1 VPVGGRSAAPQ
12 SSSGAAGTLALQ
24 VEPEVD
30 LQEDRRL
37 VSVLFADLSGSTT
50 IGEHLDPEDLR
61 RILGAFFAALVRPI
75 RRYEGTVDKYA
86 GDAVMAVFGAPVA
99 HEDDAERAVRA
110 ALGMQNAMSL
120 LNDWLEREH
129 GPRLALRIGIHTGEV
144 VSALLTGDVQS
155 VYTIVGDTVN
165 TAQRL
170 ESVGTP
176 GEVVVGPRT
185 YRLAA
190 RAFEFEPLGPMTLK
204 GKAERVE
211 AYRVVRPRDEPV
223 APGSTPLVGRSPEL
237 AELRGI
243 LAGALLGQG
252 TAVTVRG
259 EAGVGKSRLMAE
271 FVKSLGTGVDRWTAR
286 GASYDR
292 QTPYAVLASLLR
304 SAFGIRQADEEPVAL
319 ASMEGRLREL
329 GVDLD
334 TATLRLLLDVL
345 GYTSAGFDPQA
356 RRRVLVEVVRNLV
369 RQQAALGPLLIV
381 AEDLHWMDS
390 ASPAVL
396 AELVQDMPS
405 LPCLFVATGRPEWEP
420 LWPSRRVELS
430 ALDDNQ
436 ARQMIARCLGDEV
449 EPALLETMLLKSGG
463 NPFFVEQIA
472 YTLQESGAI
481 AQEEGV
487 WTGRRSLDLVVPDS
501 IQEALGARIDGL
513 GAGPRRLIQAA
524 AVVGRTFW
532 YRVVERIVPS
542 PTLASDLAQLIGQG
556 FVERRGL
563 ESDGTFAFRH
573 ALIQEVAYLKQLLS
587 QRRRLH
593 GGVAHAIADLFAE
606 RADEFIDIL
615 AYHYARSDDVVNAT
629 AALLRGGERAQRLY
643 AINEALAYFRAALER
658 SQHDPAGMASAH
670 EGIGDAQR
678 FGGTYSGALASYRQA
693 LAAIDPRDRSGQSRI
708 LRKVAIVHQIQGD
721 SPQALQILTEAS
733 EVLPVGADGDEALV
747 LLEVGQIQWQ
757 QGSYDLARETLG
769 QAADRADRAG
779 ANAARADAYKHL
791 GTVSSLS
798 GDTRV
803 AFDYYQRSLQL
814 YEAQTDVFGQANVLN
829 NLGIVHRKEGRY
841 PDALAAHF
849 RALAI
854 RERIGDP
861 HGIGT
866 SRNNLAQIHLAQ
878 GALEQAEADF
888 MAALT
893 RWSSIGY
900 AAGVSIARTGLGITA
915 VRRGDSEMGRTHLQ
929 RAIEEWRQLGSR
941 TYLSET
947 ERYLA
952 EAYVADDSATAL
964 EWATRS
970 VATAREVRAA
980 DQEGIA
986 LQVLGVV
993 HARRDE
999 WVDSLTALQR
1009 SREILRGSTERQE
1022 LARTLAALGQGYRA
1036 LPPGDSRRSA
1046 AEALIGEAEAIFRE
1060 LGADLD
1066 LRRLEAVPISQD

>member
-1 VPVGGRSAAPQ
+1 
-12 SSSGAAGTLALQ
+12 
-24 VEPEVD
+24 
-30 LQEDRRL
+30 
-37 VSVLFADLSGSTT
+37 
-50 IGEHLDPEDLR
+50 
-61 RILGAFFAALVRPI
+61 
-75 RRYEGTVDKYA
+75 
-86 GDAVMAVFGAPVA
+86 
-99 HEDDAERAVRA
+99 
-110 ALGMQNAMSL
+110 
-120 LNDWLEREH
+120 
-129 GPRLALRIGIHTGEV
+129 
-144 VSALLTGDVQS
+144 
-155 VYTIVGDTVN
+155 
-165 TAQRL
+165 
-170 ESVGTP
+170 
-176 GEVVVGPRT
+176 
-185 YRLAA
+185 
-190 RAFEFEPLGPMTLK
+190 
-204 GKAERVE
+204 
-211 AYRVVRPRDEPV
+211 
-223 APGSTPLVGRSPEL
+223 
-237 AELRGI
+237 
-243 LAGALLGQG
+243 
-252 TAVTVRG
+252 
-259 EAGVGKSRLMAE
+259 
-271 FVKSLGTGVDRWTAR
+271 
-286 GASYDR
+286 
-292 QTPYAVLASLLR
+292 
-304 SAFGIRQADEEPVAL
+304 
-319 ASMEGRLREL
+319 
-329 GVDLD
+329 
-334 TATLRLLLDVL
+334 
-345 GYTSAGFDPQA
+345 
-356 RRRVLVEVVRNLV
+356 
-369 RQQAALGPLLIV
+369 
-381 AEDLHWMDS
+381 
-390 ASPAVL
+390 
-396 AELVQDMPS
+396 
-405 LPCLFVATGRPEWEP
+405 
-420 LWPSRRVELS
+420 
-430 ALDDNQ
+430 
-436 ARQMIARCLGDEV
+436 
-449 EPALLETMLLKSGG
+449 
-463 NPFFVEQIA
+463 
-472 YTLQESGAI
+472 
-481 AQEEGV
+481 
-487 WTGRRSLDLVVPDS
+487 
-501 IQEALGARIDGL
+501 
-513 GAGPRRLIQAA
+513 
-524 AVVGRTFW
+524 
-532 YRVVERIVPS
+532 
-542 PTLASDLAQLIGQG
+542 
-556 FVERRGL
+556 
-563 ESDGTFAFRH
+563 
-573 ALIQEVAYLKQLLS
+573 
-587 QRRRLH
+587 
-593 GGVAHAIADLFAE
+593 
-606 RADEFIDIL
+606 
-615 AYHYARSDDVVNAT
+615 
-629 AALLRGGERAQRLY
+629 
-643 AINEALAYFRAALER
+643 
-658 SQHDPAGMASAH
+658 MASAH